1 MKLIKNSILT
11 ALFAFPFMFAG
22 CGQDVFEP
30 AAGGNHRS
38 ISLTVTAAKDAS
50 TRTTLAENADGDL
63 DCRWQ
68 KGDYL
73 IVARPDGTKIG
84 ELGLQ
89 PDADN
94 AAVATFRGTVEYGG
108 EEKLNFIY
116 PGTNTTAG
124 ENASTVTL
132 AEQSGTVAG
141 LTGQDVLT
149 ATAQVSAFE
158 GGAKAD
164 LGVMHRKL
172 AFGRF
177 RLSFPEGVDAKE
189 AARITIGG
197 TGLAAVAN
205 LSWAGDMT
213 LETSGVGMDMA
224 VDVDDASADFY
235 LALVPQPG
243 IEPKFTVTLSDGRSW
258 IGGLVARDWFSG
270 EYVRKDNGDGTYG
283 AVTVAMTEVG
293 GDAEDMP
300 QGVGPVITLN
310 GKKWQFVDG
319 NLWYNV
325 DTEQFGIYA
334 QQTYYDYKFGK
345 GVINKPATYG
355 SAYLGYDVIDHFSWG
370 ATGIG
375 DYTQN
380 PQTICKIGGTNSDR
394 ENYSG
399 IYYPFADQSAASN
412 SSFTNL
418 LKPVSMDRNEADFGY
433 AYMVTGRKSSDTR
446 EYITPPL
453 DAFKQVFAT
462 GNVVQG
468 CTIKGAG
475 IDGSNVTGLIVIP
488 GMTVA
493 EAKARIAEIGCKY
506 TSSIGTLYHNNGG
519 STFNVTA
526 VTLNSTDDLKQLNNA
541 LFFPTAGTGSPCA
554 ELEKSGYTSFS
565 KTAGS
570 YWSADANQ
578 GSSTTANGKRLW
590 FSDKSGFF
598 YNGGSNNSSYS
609 RHGKL
614 SVRLLV
620 EVPE

>member
-1 MKLIKNSILT
+1 MKLIKISILT
-11 ALFAFPFMFAG
+11 ALFALPFMFAG

-30 AAGGNHRS
+30 AADGAHRS
-38 ISLTVTAAKDAS
+38 VSLTVTAAKDAPM
-50 TRTTLAENADGDL
+50 RTTLAENADGDL

-68 KGDYL
+68 EGDYL

-94 AAVATFRGTVEYGG
+94 AAVATFRGTIEYGG

-124 ENASTVTL
+124 ENSSSVTL

-141 LTGQDVLT
+141 LTSQDVLT

-197 TGLAAVAN
+197 TGLVTDAN
-205 LSWAGDMT
+205 FSWAGDMT
-213 LETSGVGMDMA
+213 LEKSDGSIAMG
-224 VDVDDASADFY
+224 VDVNDVSADFY
-235 LALVPQPG
+235 LALIPQPG
-243 IEPKFTVTLSDGRSW
+243 IEPNFTVTLSDGRSW
-258 IGGLVARDWFSG
+258 IGGLVARDWFPG
-270 EYVRKDNGDGTYG
+270 EYVRKDNGDGTFG

-334 QQTYYDYKFGK
+334 QQTYYEYKFGK

-418 LKPVSMDRNEADFGY
+418 LKPVSMDCNEADFGY

-475 IDGSNVTGLIVIP
+475 IDGSDVTGLIVIP

-493 EAKARIAEIGCKY
+493 EAKARITEIGCKY
-506 TSSIGTLYHNNGG
+506 TSSIGSLYHNNGG
-519 STFNVTA
+519 NTFNVTA
-526 VTLNSTDDLKQLNNA
+526 VTLNSSDDLKQLNNA
-541 LFFPTAGTGSPCA
+541 LFFPAAGTGNPCA

-565 KTAGS
+565 KAPGS
-570 YWSADANQ
+570 YWSADAAQ
-578 GSSTTANGKRLW
+578 GSSTVANGKRLW
-590 FSDKSGFF
+590 FSDKAGFF

-620 EVPE
+620 EVVE